1 MFYRILR
8 ENTNTPAMTCHG
20 AEKRDL
26 KNQVSFCIIYL
37 ERLSDVLSDCP
48 QLETNFEIA
57 SDFPG
62 RDAISFYYDYLCKTE
77 PQKLL
82 TIKLKLPLCS

>member
-1 MFYRILR
+1 
-8 ENTNTPAMTCHG
+8 MTCHG

-82 TIKLKLPLCS
+82 TIKFQLPLCS

>member
-1 MFYRILR
+1 MVRK
-8 ENTNTPAMTCHG
+8 
-20 AEKRDL
+20 KRGL
-26 KNQVSFCIIYL
+26 KTQVSYWMIYVL
-37 ERLSDVLSDCP
+37 RLSDVLSVFP